1 MAASCLSRVM
11 SAMTMKPRFVTD
23 NAKGMLASPVLTVL
37 GSLIV
42 KGNFVISY
50 RRELLCPSI
59 YVVQSSLLP
68 HWDDRRLTCRQ
79 QSGTVSLPVIRIGLI
94 TNRMVLNKGRQWICE
109 ENKYINFFV
118 T

>member
-42 KGNFVISY
+42 KGNVVISY
-50 RRELLCPSI
+50 RRELLHVSFNLC
-59 YVVQSSLLP
+59 
-68 HWDDRRLTCRQ
+68 
-79 QSGTVSLPVIRIGLI
+79 GTV
-94 TNRMVLNKGRQWICE
+94 Q
-109 ENKYINFFV
+109 FV
-118 T
+118 TSLG